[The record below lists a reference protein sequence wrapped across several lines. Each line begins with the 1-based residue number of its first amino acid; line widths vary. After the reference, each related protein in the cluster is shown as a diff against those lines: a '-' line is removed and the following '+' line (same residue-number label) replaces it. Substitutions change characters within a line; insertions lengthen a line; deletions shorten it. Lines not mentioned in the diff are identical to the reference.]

1 MKKNLLEKLNGK
13 RNKLVAIALLTAAL
27 AVTGCSAEDVSNIL
41 NQTVT
46 EQSDTSAVEGNGS
59 SGNAEAAVSGDNSSE
74 SAQSGSDSSESY
86 MANGSTTASSSSL
99 IDTSN
104 LFSDR
109 DLEQEADLTDAE
121 YITLTSGE
129 DVTISSEGVYVI
141 SGDVTGTSIIVDA
154 DAAKVQLVLDGVT
167 ITNTTAPAIYV
178 KAADKVFVTTT
189 DSTNTLK
196 VTGTFTA
203 DGTTNTDAVI
213 YSKDDLV
220 FNGVGTLNIESTA
233 NGISGKDDVK
243 VTGGT
248 YNITADEDGI
258 EANDSLSINDGS
270 FNITAGKDALHSEN
284 SDDLT
289 VGYVYINGGDYT
301 LKATD
306 DGIQATTV
314 LMINDGNINV
324 NAAEALEGTYIQI
337 NGGTIDIYATDDG
350 INASNKSTAYDVVI
364 EINGGDISI
373 EMASGDT
380 DALDA
385 NGSLIINGG
394 NIDITAQFAFD
405 YDTTAEFN
413 GGTITVNGEEVTE
426 ITESMPMGGGR
437 GGMGGFGGQ
446 APNGEMPSGEAPDG
460 NFPGGEAPNGE
471 MPSGGFQGGQAPS
484 GEMPSG
490 QAPSGNR
497 QGGFQKG
504 QKQNGNTSASSS
516 NASAQ

>member
-13 RNKLVAIALLTAAL
+13 RNMFAAIALLTAAL

-46 EQSDTSAVEGNGS
+46 EQSDTSAVEGNGDNNNDTVN
-59 SGNAEAAVSGDNSSE
+59 GQNAEGAVSGDNNSSE

-141 SGDVTGTSIIVDA
+141 SGEVTGTSIIVDA
-154 DAAKVQLVLDGVT
+154 DSAKVQLVLDGVT

-460 NFPGGEAPNGE
+460 NFPGGEAPRVE
-471 MPSGGFQGGQAPS
+471 FYSLD
-484 GEMPSG
+484 
-490 QAPSGNR
+490 
-497 QGGFQKG
+497 
-504 QKQNGNTSASSS
+504 
-516 NASAQ
+516 